1 MPFQGTLLDNYIED
15 TIPSTRVQFACMIE
29 PDDVVF
35 RKLT

>member
-1 MPFQGTLLDNYIED
+1 MPFQDTLLDNYIED

-29 PDDVVF
+29 PDGVVF